1 VQFFYG
7 GTGHR
12 VNTST
17 SLSYF
22 FSGHAGK
29 RAMFLRALAGLP
41 AARTWRNSSPST
53 SSSRGVRKAFPDTAF
68 WAAALTTDSA
78 EHAQVRFNF
87 PDTLTTWRATARA
100 VTRDTRVGN
109 AVQRT
114 VVRKNLI
121 LRLAMPRF
129 FTEGDEVTVSAVV
142 HNYLEEQKK
151 ARVSLDVQG
160 LDVLE
165 GTTRDCLHPE
175 PWRDPPRLAR
185 ARAVAARSEALGQ
198 GLDE

>member
-1 VQFFYG
+1 M
-7 GTGHR
+7 
-12 VNTST
+12 
-17 SLSYF
+17 
-22 FSGHAGK
+22 FS
-29 RAMFLRALAGLP
+29 RRS
-41 AARTWRNSSPST
+41 RNSSPH
-53 SSSRGVRKAFPDTAF
+53 TAF
-68 WAAALTTDSA
+68 WAAALTTDPA
-78 EHAQVRFNF
+78 EQAQVRSNF

-129 FTEGDEVTVSAVV
+129 FTEGDEVTISAVV

-160 LDVLE
+160 L
-165 GTTRDCLHPE
+165 
-175 PWRDPPRLAR
+175 
-185 ARAVAARSEALGQ
+185 
-198 GLDE
+198 